1 MIIEK
6 IVAPC
11 DLSSKEPYGT
21 QWHADLESGKQIWIQ
36 TSEDIENPKWVR
48 LGDLYEMLVTSYKS
62 SDMKKLFGKLLT
74 GMMLINQYGPEKY
87 IPGLEECL

>member
-11 DLSSKEPYGT
+11 NLSSKEPYGT
-21 QWHADLESGKQIWIQ
+21 QWHADLESGKEIWIQ
-36 TSEDIENPKWVR
+36 TAEDTQNPKWVR
-48 LGDLYEMLVTSYKS
+48 LGDLYEMLVISYGTP
-62 SDMKKLFGKLLT
+62 DLNKLFSQLLT
-74 GMMLINQYGPEKY
+74 GMMLINQYGPDED